1 MIQMDHRSIF
11 VLGPSIFAGV
21 AVVELPLKYVSEH
34 GGVSRQEVLVYFE
47 NRILDLS
54 KQTR

>member
-1 MIQMDHRSIF
+1 MIQMNHRSIF
-11 VLGPSIFAGV
+11 VLGPPIFAGI
-21 AVVELPLKYVSEH
+21 AVGLPLKYVSEH

-54 KQTR
+54 KQTQ